1 MKLGAAALLL
11 AGVTALLTIGT
22 IGATIYL
29 RDQKLALVALGLLG
43 LTLIHIVIY
52 RIFAS
57 SAHCPLCRAPVLGGS
72 GAQRN
77 RRAGRIFGSHRLRVA
92 STIILNNTFVCP
104 YCHEATRCVV
114 KDRHSKRAGSKG
126 GSRPRV

>member
-1 MKLGAAALLL
+1 MRLGAAAMLL

-22 IGATIYL
+22 LGATIYL

-43 LTLIHIVIY
+43 ITLLLIVLY

-92 STIILNNTFVCP
+92 SNIILNNTFVCP

-114 KDRHSKRAGSKG
+114 KDRHLRGG
-126 GSRPRV
+126 GSRRRG